1 LPPTHSPAHLRV
13 HVRTHSRTHGVP
25 FARGGI
31 FPSPPTQVLTLNGIK
46 FQRQEAFVLM
56 CNDEKQKVHFEMEIC
71 KMPRLSMHGIK
82 HRRIGGDS
90 VSYKDVCSKVRRP
103 PAQLQLLTHP
113 PTTHLLTRH
122 VLTRHLPTRTFTH
135 PPATHLLT
143 RHLPTRTFT
152 HSPATHLLI
161 IPLIHRLTNR
171 LAYRI
176 THPST
181 DRLTDVSTHPSTAH
195 AHATGAW

>member
-1 LPPTHSPAHLRV
+1 LRV

-31 FPSPPTQVLTLNGIK
+31 FPSSPTQVLTLNGIK

-113 PTTHLLTRH
+113 PTHP
-122 VLTRHLPTRTFTH
+122 PTYPPPTYPPSTH
-135 PPATHLLT
+135 PHIHPPTSHPLTHHSTDSSTDQST
-143 RHLPTRTFT
+143 RLPNHPPVHRPT
-152 HSPATHLLI
+152 HRRIHA
-161 IPLIHRLTNR
+161 LIHRPR
-171 LAYRI
+171 AR
-176 THPST
+176 
-181 DRLTDVSTHPSTAH
+181 DRCLVTCMTFLGVVLQ
-195 AHATGAW
+195 

>member
-1 LPPTHSPAHLRV
+1 MTRSKKFTLKWKSARCLACQCTASNTVALAVTRSRIRTCALRCVARPLSFSCSPTHQP
-13 HVRTHSRTHGVP
+13 
-25 FARGGI
+25 
-31 FPSPPTQVLTLNGIK
+31 
-46 FQRQEAFVLM
+46 
-56 CNDEKQKVHFEMEIC
+56 
-71 KMPRLSMHGIK
+71 
-82 HRRIGGDS
+82 
-90 VSYKDVCSKVRRP
+90 
-103 PAQLQLLTHP
+103 
-113 PTTHLLTRH
+113 THLLTRH